1 VEVDT
6 DNPTDGRR
14 QRGDSTRRALV
25 DAAVDVLTTSGFVG
39 LTLRE
44 VASRAGV
51 SAAATTYHF
60 GTLDALLSAVLSEL
74 DQRATQRLADLTGR
88 SRDGEL
94 SLLDAC
100 TTYLLDMFGPARRI
114 ALTQLEIRLR
124 AARDPGAVPP
134 GDGQDERIVDL
145 IAAYTG
151 DREQAHELFTAVFG
165 FATLGTLAP
174 NPPDAATVRT
184 YMAGLLAR
192 HRLLDSTRTPTTGGT
207 P

>member
-1 VEVDT
+1 MSS
-6 DNPTDGRR
+6 PTDGRR

-25 DAAVDVLTTSGFVG
+25 DAAVDVLTTSGFAR

-60 GTLDALLSAVLSEL
+60 GTVDALLAAVLAEL
-74 DQRATQRLADLTGR
+74 DQRAAQRLVDLTSR

-100 TTYLLDMFGPARRI
+100 TTYLLDMFGPARPI

-124 AARDPGAVPP
+124 AARDPGA
-134 GDGQDERIVDL
+134 GQRLDAGDERIVDL
-145 IAAYTG
+145 IATYTG
-151 DREQAHELFTAVFG
+151 DREQAQELFMAVFG

-174 NPPDAATVRT
+174 TPPDAATVRA

-192 HRLLDSTRTPTTGGT
+192 HGLLDTTRTPTTGGAA
-207 P
+207 

>member
-1 VEVDT
+1 MSS
-6 DNPTDGRR
+6 PTDGRR

-25 DAAVDVLTTSGFVG
+25 DAAVDVLTTSGFAR

-44 VASRAGV
+44 VAGRAGV

-60 GTLDALLSAVLSEL
+60 GTVEALLAAVLSEL
-74 DQRATQRLADLTGR
+74 DQRAAQRLADLTRR
-88 SRDGEL
+88 SRNGEL

-124 AARDPGAVPP
+124 AARDPGAGRPP
-134 GDGQDERIVDL
+134 DAGDERIVDL
-145 IAAYTG
+145 IATYTG
-151 DREQAHELFTAVFG
+151 DREQARELFMAVFG

-174 NPPDAATVRT
+174 TPPDAATVRA

-192 HRLLDSTRTPTTGGT
+192 HGLLDTTRTPTTGGT
-207 P
+207 A